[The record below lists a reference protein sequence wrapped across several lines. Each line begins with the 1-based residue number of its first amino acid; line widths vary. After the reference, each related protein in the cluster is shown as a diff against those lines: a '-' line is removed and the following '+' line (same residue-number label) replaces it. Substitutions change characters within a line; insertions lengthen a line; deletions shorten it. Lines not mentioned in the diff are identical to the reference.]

1 MKKIILLAT
10 LVGVTSQFLYA
21 DIVQGGLETSVS
33 AGLNIPISSS
43 QSGVSVL
50 GGNTFSSFGTG
61 LDLNLQTVYGLNEN
75 SGLGLGVG
83 IMSISPTAAN
93 GYKQFYSSYLDS
105 SAPDGTINILPIY
118 AVYKY
123 EFLNTQFNPFIQA
136 KLGYA
141 VPISSTTDITIN
153 NSSLNESFGGGMFLG
168 MGAGAY
174 LTNNIFLEADINY
187 YQTTQKF
194 TGSILSAN
202 NNMSFFTTGLQVGYT
217 F

>member
-43 QSGVSVL
+43 QSGVAF
-50 GGNTFSSFGTG
+50 GNTFSSFGTG

-75 SGLGLGVG
+75 SGLGLGLG
-83 IMSISPTAAN
+83 IMSISPTASN
-93 GYKQFYSSYLDS
+93 NYKAAYSELGT